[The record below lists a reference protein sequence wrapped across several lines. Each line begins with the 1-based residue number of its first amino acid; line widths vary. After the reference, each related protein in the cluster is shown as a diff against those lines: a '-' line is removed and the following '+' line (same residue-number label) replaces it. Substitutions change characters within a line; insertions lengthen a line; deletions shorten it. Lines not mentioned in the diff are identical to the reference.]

1 MSMETSGHHTKS
13 SASRNKAKKA
23 TYTSEAHNLEGD
35 AGFNAWGSGFK
46 RSKRQ

>member
-23 TYTSEAHNLEGD
+23 THTSEAHNLEGD
-35 AGFNAWGSGFK
+35 GLIAWGSGFK